1 MYNIFEEPWTLLIA
15 AAVVLLIIFI
25 IRALIP
31 EKRRWWQL
39 WIPVI
44 IAVSAFAIDIFVVTD
59 REKINSV
66 IKSCIKASKN
76 RDVDVINTFIA
87 LDYNDS
93 FHQSKEEIM
102 VYCRAI
108 LSEPAVKR
116 FVTLDQTIELS
127 SSNATVLL
135 KGFLFF
141 DEKSRFYKE
150 LKPAMAVKFKL
161 GLNKYSNKK
170 WLINC
175 AELLEIDNQPVK
187 WDAIE

>member
-1 MYNIFEEPWTLLIA
+1 MFNILEQPWTLLIA
-15 AAVVLLIIFI
+15 AVVALLVIFI

-44 IAVSAFAIDIFVVTD
+44 IAVSAFAMDILVETD
-59 REKINSV
+59 RESINSI

-76 RDVDVINTFIA
+76 RNADLIGTYIA
-87 LDYNDS
+87 PDYNDS
-93 FHQSKEEIM
+93 LHQGKEEIM
-102 VYCRAI
+102 VYFRAI

-116 FVTLDQTIELS
+116 FVTLEKTIELS
-127 SSNATVLL
+127 SSNAVVHL

-150 LKPAMAVKFKL
+150 LKPAMALKFEL
-161 GLNKYSNKK
+161 GFNKYPNKK
-170 WLINC
+170 WQINR
-175 AELLEIDNQPVK
+175 AELLEIDNQPVN
-187 WDAIE
+187 WDDVE